1 MGSNAQVISSP
12 AVKLDY
18 SLTGVNSS
26 LAVEKGLAE
35 ADWYQCPVSRETMR
49 SLLER
54 RNGPAIRDTILWFAL
69 IFGSGYATYALWHTI
84 WFVFPYAIYAVLYA
98 STCDSRWHESS
109 HGTAFKTGWMNDVL
123 YEIASFMVMRESTLW
138 RWSHN
143 RHHSDTIIVGRD
155 PEIAVPRPPDIK
167 AIILGFFALTV
178 YPKYFKQIVLH
189 SMGRI
194 SAAERTFVPETEFSK
209 IYWRARIYVAIYLAV
224 ILLAIETRSI
234 LPLLFVGLP
243 GLFGAWL
250 QSVYGL
256 TQHAGL
262 AENVLDHRLNCRTV
276 YLNAINRFLY
286 WNMGYHVEHH
296 MFPLV
301 PYHALHRLHEAV
313 KDNCPTPYPGLIAA
327 WREIIPALLRQVK
340 DPAYHVKRRLP
351 EPKARVN
358 ERTCIACA
366 DPDVEGWVDVCDTA
380 RLGHADVLR
389 FDHGQK
395 TFALYRDEED
405 KLYATDGVC
414 THGNT
419 HLSEGLIVGNM
430 IECAKHNGRFNL
442 IDGSPARAPI
452 CRGLVTYPSEVRAG
466 RIHVNILHAGGV
478 GARAQKACRFRV
490 VSNRSVATSIKELV
504 LEPLDPEGQIE
515 FTPGDY
521 IQLDIPAYD
530 SIPFRDFDIPEPF
543 AAVWRSQHVFDLVAS
558 NATSGCRNN
567 YSMAS
572 NQVTERVFR
581 FNVRIA
587 TPPPGQDCTPGVGS
601 SYVFSLKPGDTVSA
615 VGPFGDFHVKPTKR
629 EMIYIGGGAG
639 MAPLRAHLAH
649 LLENER
655 TARKISYWYGA
666 RSRQEIFYEDYFEEL
681 AREHHNFSFHLV
693 LFAPLPE
700 DNWPGSVGFIHEVV
714 FNEYLYQHPSPES
727 AEYYLCGPPMMIK
740 ACTKMLANLEV
751 PTHHI
756 AYDEF

>member
-35 ADWYQCPVSRETMR
+35 ADWYQCPVPRETMR

-54 RNGPAIRDTILWFAL
+54 RNGPAIRDTILWFTL
-69 IFGSGYATYALWHTI
+69 IFGSGYATYALWHTP
-84 WFVFPYAIYAVLYA
+84 WFVIPYALYAVLYA

-194 SAAERTFVPETEFSK
+194 SPAEKTFVPETEFSK
-209 IYWRARIYVAIYLAV
+209 IYWRARIYVAIYLCV

-250 QSVYGL
+250 QSIYGL

-276 YLNAINRFLY
+276 YLNAVNRFLY

-301 PYHALHRLHEAV
+301 PYHALDKLHAAV
-313 KDNCPTPYPGLIAA
+313 KNDCPEPYQGLIAA
-327 WREIIPALLRQVK
+327 WREMIPALLKQVK

-351 EPKARVN
+351 EPKARAS
-358 ERTCIACA
+358 ERPCITCA
-366 DPDVEGWVDVCDTA
+366 DPDSEGWVDICDA
-380 RLGHADVLR
+380 GQLGHADVLR

-395 TFALYRDEED
+395 TYALYRDEHD

-452 CRGLVTYPSEVRAG
+452 CRGLATYPLEVRAG

-490 VSNRSVATSIKELV
+490 VSNKSVATFIKELV
-504 LEPLDPEGQIE
+504 LEPLDSAAQIE

-530 SIPFRDFDIPEPF
+530 SIRFRDFDIPEPF
-543 AAVWRSQHVFDLVAS
+543 AAVWENQHVFDLVAS
-558 NATSGCRNN
+558 NPTGGRRNN

-572 NQVTERVFR
+572 NRLTESVFR
-581 FNVRIA
+581 FNVRVA
-587 TPPPGQDCTPGVGS
+587 TPPPGQDCAPGVGS

-615 VGPFGDFHVKPTKR
+615 IGPFGDFHVKPTKR

-639 MAPLRAHLAH
+639 MAPLRAHLSH

-666 RSRQEIFYEDYFEEL
+666 RSWQEIFYEDYFEGLEK
-681 AREHHNFSFHLV
+681 ANHNFSFHLA
-693 LFAPLPE
+693 LSAPLPE

-714 FNEYLYQHPSPES
+714 FNEYLCQHPNPEA
-727 AEYYLCGPPMMIK
+727 AEYYLCGPPLMIK
-740 ACTKMLANLEV
+740 ACTRMLANLEV
-751 PTHHI
+751 PTHQI